1 MGREPLPAGL
11 PIALMTE
18 LAAGSGFYI
27 TMTKGVKGS
36 LAGNK
41 SARSVRDASGCLGVR
56 ACSAYAGSHSR
67 RSRHGRGAA
76 TAGRSGWEPRYL
88 PAPPASEP
96 DPTAQAEIR

>member
-36 LAGNK
+36 LAGL
-41 SARSVRDASGCLGVR
+41 AALEMR
-56 ACSAYAGSHSR
+56 AVA
-67 RSRHGRGAA
+67 
-76 TAGRSGWEPRYL
+76 
-88 PAPPASEP
+88 
-96 DPTAQAEIR
+96 